1 MAKRTLP
8 QWLDELN
15 NYGRLRIFF
24 NEEEAKECQ
33 RALTRMKELVDLFD
47 MPQES
52 GSEPLAFLRKLSKE
66 IEKNRVA

>member
-15 NYGRLRIFF
+15 DYGRLRIFF
-24 NEEEAKECQ
+24 NEGEAKECQ
-33 RALTRMKELVDLFD
+33 RALTRMKEIVDLFD

-52 GSEPLAFLRKLSKE
+52 GSVVKDPLAFLRKFSKE
-66 IEKNRVA
+66 IEK

>member
-15 NYGRLRIFF
+15 DYGRLRIFF

-33 RALTRMKELVDLFD
+33 RALTRMKEIVDLFD

-52 GSEPLAFLRKLSKE
+52 EPKEPLAFLRKFSKE
-66 IEKNRVA
+66 IEK